1 MEGEDEQ
8 IKAMEKPSVKRVT
21 SEIYNNNNT
30 SGYVSG
36 DSSENDNDNL
46 SNQSSGLTVGAST
59 SDPNISRQVASNLL
73 NQLAGLTARESQ
85 VLHAT
90 VSMSDQSPGNETS
103 RDSTDSLDLPS
114 PPKDSPTYNE
124 EQESVS
130 PIECD
135 AIDSM
140 SSQSSLCS
148 NSYLCSL
155 ASSDLPSMP
164 LDDEEEEIIPPLKV

>member
-21 SEIYNNNNT
+21 SETYNNNNT

-36 DSSENDNDNL
+36 DSSENDNL

-73 NQLAGLTARESQ
+73 NRLAGLTARESQ
-85 VLHAT
+85 VLHET
-90 VSMSDQSPGNETS
+90 VSMPDQSPGNETS

-114 PPKDSPTYNE
+114 PPKDSPTCNE
-124 EQESVS
+124 EQDSAS
-130 PIECD
+130 PIESD

-148 NSYLCSL
+148 NSYLCSR

-164 LDDEEEEIIPPLKV
+164 LDDDEEEIIPPLKV

>member
-21 SEIYNNNNT
+21 SEIYKNNNT

-36 DSSENDNDNL
+36 DSSENDNL

-73 NQLAGLTARESQ
+73 TQLAGLTARESQ
-85 VLHAT
+85 VLHET
-90 VSMSDQSPGNETS
+90 VSMPDQSPGNETS

-130 PIECD
+130 PIESD

-164 LDDEEEEIIPPLKV
+164 LDDNEEEIIPPLKV

>member
-21 SEIYNNNNT
+21 SETYNNNNT

-36 DSSENDNDNL
+36 DSSENDNL
-46 SNQSSGLTVGAST
+46 SNQSSGLTVGAS
-59 SDPNISRQVASNLL
+59 
-73 NQLAGLTARESQ
+73 Q
-85 VLHAT
+85 VLHET
-90 VSMSDQSPGNETS
+90 VSMPDQSPDIETS

-124 EQESVS
+124 EQESAS
-130 PIECD
+130 PIESD

-148 NSYLCSL
+148 NSYLCSR

-164 LDDEEEEIIPPLKV
+164 LDDDEEEIIPPLKV